1 MRVVQDSEDED
12 ELDLDDVAPAA
23 PDGQD
28 ASLQHADP
36 SPQAGTG
43 STGEPSSP
51 VSGRSPQLTESTPDS
66 LKRTIE
72 AAHRAHLQSPSSAS
86 SDHSRH
92 HSSDLALE
100 HDSKRRKT
108 STDTIAVKS
117 PMMSSST
124 SRKAPV
130 TYGKSKTNFDSP
142 TLEQR
147 LDGSESRETVATEPL
162 WNLQGTVREAWYANA
177 FLLTNAFAL
186 SPRHFCLQH
195 R

>member
-1 MRVVQDSEDED
+1 M
-12 ELDLDDVAPAA
+12 
-23 PDGQD
+23 
-28 ASLQHADP
+28 
-36 SPQAGTG
+36 
-43 STGEPSSP
+43 
-51 VSGRSPQLTESTPDS
+51 
-66 LKRTIE
+66 
-72 AAHRAHLQSPSSAS
+72 
-86 SDHSRH
+86 
-92 HSSDLALE
+92 
-100 HDSKRRKT
+100 
-108 STDTIAVKS
+108 KS

-147 LDGSESRETVATEPL
+147 LDGSESRQTVATEPL

-177 FLLTNAFAL
+177 FFLTNAFAL